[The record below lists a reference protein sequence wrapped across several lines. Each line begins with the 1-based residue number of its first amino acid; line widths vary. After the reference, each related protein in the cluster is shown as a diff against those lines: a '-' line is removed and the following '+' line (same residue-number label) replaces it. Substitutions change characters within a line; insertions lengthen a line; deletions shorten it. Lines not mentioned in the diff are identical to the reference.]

1 MNYEWDEAKAL
12 ANLMRHKVDF
22 NSATEF
28 EWETAIETYDDRFDY
43 EEDRWIALGYI
54 NKKLHVLVYTIRSEN
69 IRIISLRKAN
79 KRERDFYEKNSK

>member
-1 MNYEWDEAKAL
+1 MNYEWDEAKAV
-12 ANLMRHKVDF
+12 ANLVRHKVDF

-28 EWETAIETYDDRFDY
+28 KWETAVETYDDRFDY
-43 EEDRWIALGYI
+43 EEERWIAVGYI
-54 NKKLHVLVYTIRSEN
+54 DKKLHVLVYTIRSEN